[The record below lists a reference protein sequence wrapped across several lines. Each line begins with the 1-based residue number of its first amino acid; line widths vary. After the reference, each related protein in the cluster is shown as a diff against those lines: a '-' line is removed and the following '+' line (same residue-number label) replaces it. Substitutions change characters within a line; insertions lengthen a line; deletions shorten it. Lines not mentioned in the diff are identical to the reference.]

1 MRREIRLL
9 KARQPEKKI
18 QSIKALRWVT
28 SLGLREA
35 KDAVEA
41 LEFGPVEGVS
51 GYTISIGDDND
62 SDWTIRRAEFEAYF
76 VWELIHPPVQLKL
89 WMVRDS
95 TSGEQWLILAAS
107 EGEAMNVFPDK
118 IPRTATEITGP
129 FHSGQVL
136 GKVG

>member
-28 SLGLREA
+28 NMGLREA

-41 LEFGPVEGVS
+41 LEFGPVERIS
-51 GYTISIGDDND
+51 GYTISIGDDAD
-62 SDWTIRRAEFEAYF
+62 GDWAIRRSEFEAYF
-76 VWELIHPPVQLKL
+76 EWQLIRPPVQLKL
-89 WMVRDS
+89 WTVSVR
-95 TSGEQWLILAAS
+95 SGSYLVLA
-107 EGEAMNVFPDK
+107 ETDIEARNALPANEESRSV
-118 IPRTATEITGP
+118 TEIKGP
-129 FHSGQVL
+129 FRSGQVL